1 MKYNIQFEK
10 EIDGRWLAEI
20 EDLPGVL
27 AYGIT
32 KEEAVAKVESL
43 ALRVIAE
50 KIELG
55 VHFNRDRV
63 STEGDGEASEPSS
76 PRKTEAGG

>member
-55 VHFNRDRV
+55 EV
-63 STEGDGEASEPSS
+63 APSFDIS
-76 PRKTEAGG
+76 FTTL